1 MQVIMPY
8 SLRQLKSQRDN
19 YIKNIQEL
27 RASAEDKGAES
38 IGELRFDPIQFFNNL
53 TEETSQ
59 RIDIFLSFFP
69 TLPEILECARK
80 AAKEEKKRREC
91 EVKIANMMKEKRK
104 KRQREFEEEQ
114 DTRKRMRMLTGGT
127 GGTGEGTSQTMN

>member
-1 MQVIMPY
+1 M
-8 SLRQLKSQRDN
+8 
-19 YIKNIQEL
+19 
-27 RASAEDKGAES
+27 
-38 IGELRFDPIQFFNNL
+38 RFDPIHFFNNL

-59 RIDIFLSFFP
+59 RIDIFLSFFT

-104 KRQREFEEEQ
+104 KRKREFEEEQ

-127 GGTGEGTSQTMN
+127 GGTGEGTSRTMN

>member
-1 MQVIMPY
+1 MPY
-8 SLRQLKSQRDN
+8 SLKQLKSQRDN

-38 IGELRFDPIQFFNNL
+38 IGELRFHPIQFFNNL
-53 TEETSQ
+53 TEESSQ

-80 AAKEEKKRREC
+80 AAKEEKKREC
-91 EVKIANMMKEKRK
+91 EVKIAKMMEEKRK
-104 KRQREFEEEQ
+104 KRQREFDEEL
-114 DTRKRMRMLTGGT
+114 DTSKRIKMLTGGT
-127 GGTGEGTSQTMN
+127 GGNGEGTSQTMN

>member
-1 MQVIMPY
+1 MPY
-8 SLRQLKSQRDN
+8 SLRQLKFQRDN
-19 YIKNIQEL
+19 YIKKIQEL

-38 IGELRFDPIQFFNNL
+38 IGELIFDPIHFFNNL

-69 TLPEILECARK
+69 TFPEILECARK

-91 EVKIANMMKEKRK
+91 EVKIAKMMKEKQK
-104 KRQREFEEEQ
+104 KRKREFEEEQ
-114 DTRKRMRMLTGGT
+114 DTTKRLRMLTGAT
-127 GGTGEGTSQTMN
+127 GGDGEGTSQTMN

>member
-1 MQVIMPY
+1 MPY
-8 SLRQLKSQRDN
+8 SLRQLESQRDN

-38 IGELRFDPIQFFNNL
+38 IGDLIFNPIHFFNNL
-53 TEETSQ
+53 TKETSQ

-80 AAKEEKKRREC
+80 AAKEEKKKREC
-91 EVKIANMMKEKRK
+91 EVKIAKMMKEKRK
-104 KRQREFEEEQ
+104 KRQREFDEEP
-114 DTRKRMRMLTGGT
+114 DTSKRMKMLTGGT
-127 GGTGEGTSQTMN
+127 DGNGEGTSQTMN